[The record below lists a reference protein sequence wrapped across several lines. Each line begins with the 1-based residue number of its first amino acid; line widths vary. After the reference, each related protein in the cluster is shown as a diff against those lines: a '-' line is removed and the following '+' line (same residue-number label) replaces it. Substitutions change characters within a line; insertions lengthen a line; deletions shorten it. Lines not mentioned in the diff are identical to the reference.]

1 MGEAML
7 QWMRQLTPVERRT
20 MASCFGGWSLDALDV
35 QIYSF
40 VIPTL
45 LATWNISRGE
55 AGMLGTIPLVV
66 SSFGGWF
73 AGELSDRYGRVR
85 VLQITVLWYAVFTFL
100 CGFAQNFEQ
109 LFAARALQGL
119 GFGAE
124 WSAGAVLMGEI
135 IRDKYRGRAVGFVQS
150 GWGVGWGA
158 AALMYTL
165 LYAVLP
171 DATAWRVMF
180 WIGFS
185 PGLLVLWIRRRMSEP
200 EIFNTRRS
208 SGASDL
214 TQAFTVLRPPY
225 LMTTLKVAL
234 MVTGAQGG
242 SYALSVW
249 LPTYLKTERH
259 LSSLNTGSYLLIH
272 ILGAFIGFLVGAYL
286 ADRIGRKRT
295 FIVSAV
301 GSMICVAIYL
311 AAPISDGLMLVL
323 GAPLGFILYMMFS
336 AMGPFMTELY
346 PTDVR
351 GAGQGFCY
359 NSGRAIGALFPS
371 LVGFLTDRLG
381 LGLAILMFAM
391 IGYGI
396 MLLALAMLPETK
408 GRPVADITPGDMTSL
423 PAAAATRDGY
433 AGCA

>member
-1 MGEAML
+1 MF
-7 QWMRQLTPVERRT
+7 QWMRDLTAGERRT
-20 MASCFGGWSLDALDV
+20 MAGCFGGWSLDALDV

-45 LATWNISRGE
+45 LATWQISRGE
-55 AGMLGTIPLVV
+55 AGLLGTVTLVV
-66 SSFGGWF
+66 SAFGGWF
-73 AGELSDRYGRVR
+73 AGALSDRYGRVR

-109 LFAARALQGL
+109 LFVLRALQGL

-124 WSAGAVLMGEI
+124 WSAGAVLMGEM

-150 GWGVGWGA
+150 GWAVGWGA
-158 AALMYTL
+158 AALLYTL

-180 WIGFS
+180 WIGLT
-185 PGLLVLWIRRRMSEP
+185 PALLVFWIRRTIKEP
-200 EIFNTRRS
+200 EVFNARRS
-208 SGASDL
+208 LNTNGL
-214 TQAFTVLRPPY
+214 TQAFSVLRPPY
-225 LMTTLKVAL
+225 LSTTLKVAL

-272 ILGAFIGFLVGAYL
+272 ICGAFAGFLVGAYL
-286 ADRIGRKRT
+286 ADAIGRKRT
-295 FIVSAV
+295 FIVSAL
-301 GSMICVAIYL
+301 GSILCVAIYL
-311 AAPISDGLMLVL
+311 AAPISDGLMLIL
-323 GAPLGFILYMMFS
+323 GAPLGFIIYMMFS

-346 PTDVR
+346 PTEVR

-359 NSGRAIGALFPS
+359 NSGRAIGALFPA
-371 LVGFLTDRLG
+371 LVGFLSDRLG
-381 LGLAILMFAM
+381 LASAILLFSLLA
-391 IGYGI
+391 YGI
-396 MLLALAMLPETK
+396 MLLALIMLPETR
-408 GRPVADITPGDMTSL
+408 GRSVAAITPNDMSSLPTSPVAV
-423 PAAAATRDGY
+423 RDGL
-433 AGCA
+433 A

>member
-1 MGEAML
+1 L
-7 QWMRQLTPVERRT
+7 LTT
-20 MASCFGGWSLDALDV
+20 W
-35 QIYSF
+35 QI
-40 VIPTL
+40 TK
-45 LATWNISRGE
+45 GE
-55 AGMLGTIPLVV
+55 AGLLGTVTLVV

-73 AGELSDRYGRVR
+73 AGALSDRYGRVR

-109 LFAARALQGL
+109 LFVLRALQGL

-124 WSAGAVLMGEI
+124 WSAGAVLMGEM

-150 GWGVGWGA
+150 GWAVGWGT
-158 AALMYTL
+158 AALLYTL

-180 WIGFS
+180 WVGLT
-185 PGLLVLWIRRRMSEP
+185 PALLVFWIRRSIDEP
-200 EIFNTRRS
+200 DVFNARRNLDTNS
-208 SGASDL
+208 L
-214 TQAFTVLRPPY
+214 TQAFAVLRPPY
-225 LMTTLKVAL
+225 LSTTIKVAL

-272 ILGAFIGFLVGAYL
+272 IFGAFIGFLVGAYL
-286 ADRIGRKRT
+286 ADAIGRKRT

-301 GSMICVAIYL
+301 GSVLCLVIYL
-311 AAPISDGLMLVL
+311 AAPISNGLMLLL

-346 PTDVR
+346 PTEVR

-359 NSGRAIGALFPS
+359 NAGRAIGALFPA
-371 LVGFLTDRLG
+371 LVGFLSDKLG
-381 LGLAILMFAM
+381 LGIAILLFAVA
-391 IGYGI
+391 GYGL
-396 MLLALAMLPETK
+396 MLLALIALPETK
-408 GRPVADITPGDMTSL
+408 GRSAAAIEPGDMKSPSITSS
-423 PAAAATRDGY
+423 AAAH
-433 AGCA
+433 

>member
-1 MGEAML
+1 
-7 QWMRQLTPVERRT
+7 
-20 MASCFGGWSLDALDV
+20 
-35 QIYSF
+35 
-40 VIPTL
+40 
-45 LATWNISRGE
+45 
-55 AGMLGTIPLVV
+55 
-66 SSFGGWF
+66 
-73 AGELSDRYGRVR
+73 
-85 VLQITVLWYAVFTFL
+85 LWYAVFTFL

-109 LFAARALQGL
+109 LFVLRALQGL

-150 GWGVGWGA
+150 GWAVGWGA

-171 DATAWRVMF
+171 DVTAWRVMF
-180 WIGFS
+180 WIGLT
-185 PGLLVLWIRRRMSEP
+185 PALLVLWIRRSMSEP
-200 EIFNTRRS
+200 EIFNARRDT
-208 SGASDL
+208 GASGL
-214 TQAFTVLRPPY
+214 MQAFTVLRPPY

-272 ILGAFIGFLVGAYL
+272 ILGAFVGFLVGAYL

-301 GSMICVAIYL
+301 GSVVCVAIYL
-311 AAPISDGLMLVL
+311 AAPISDSLMLIL

-346 PTDVR
+346 PTEVR

-359 NSGRAIGALFPS
+359 NSGRAIGALFPA
-371 LVGFLTDRLG
+371 LVGFLSGQLG
-381 LGLAILMFAM
+381 LGLAILLFALL
-391 IGYGI
+391 GYGV

-408 GRPVADITPGDMTSL
+408 GRSL
-423 PAAAATRDGY
+423 DAIVPEGLAPLHPSAAE
-433 AGCA
+433 